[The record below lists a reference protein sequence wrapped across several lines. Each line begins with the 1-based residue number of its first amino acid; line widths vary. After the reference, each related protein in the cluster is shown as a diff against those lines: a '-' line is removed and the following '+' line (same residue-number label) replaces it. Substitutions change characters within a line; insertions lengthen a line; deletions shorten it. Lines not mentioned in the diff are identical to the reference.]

1 MKMCST
7 PCHGVHL
14 RSFTSCFFHS
24 DPRVYKNLVSN
35 GTLARFTQMKNDE
48 VLSTR
53 KKKGQ
58 IMDYTHNITAEH
70 CN

>member
-14 RSFTSCFFHS
+14 RSFTSCFHS
-24 DPRVYKNLVSN
+24 DPRVYKSLVSN
-35 GTLARFTQMKNDE
+35 GTLARFTQMKNNE
-48 VLSTR
+48 VLSTC
-53 KKKGQ
+53 KKRH
-58 IMDYTHNITAEH
+58 IVDYTHNITAEH